1 MSAAGNVWS
10 ITRSTFDGSYSLSIL
25 ISFRERIAS
34 GPVLSCAI
42 ARSTLT
48 TAMSP
53 AIDNLAEEDL
63 SLWLLVFW
71 LEWLLFMFIA
81 FSANVIESSFNILVA
96 VPLCDEVNDQVFIVI
111 IIINPNELYLFPRL

>member
-1 MSAAGNVWS
+1 MDPSTNMQPCFEAKFLIIACRLATFSSAAGKVWS

-25 ISFRERIAS
+25 ISLRERIAS

-53 AIDNLAEEDL
+53 AIDDLEEVW
-63 SLWLLVFW
+63 LWLGLTCDDVWRFFILFVFW
-71 LEWLLFMFIA
+71 E
-81 FSANVIESSFNILVA
+81 
-96 VPLCDEVNDQVFIVI
+96 
-111 IIINPNELYLFPRL
+111 